1 MTSKVEQ
8 QILICSSELE
18 GEYRKQNHNE
28 HVCKLHASYF
38 VYFQIFTD
46 VHFVSVQC
54 KIGWA
59 GDGRVC
65 GPDRDLD
72 SWPDYDLGCA
82 DAKCRKVRAA
92 LE

>member
-1 MTSKVEQ
+1 MGSKPAVGSKIRENTAENCA
-8 QILICSSELE
+8 L
-18 GEYRKQNHNE
+18 
-28 HVCKLHASYF
+28 YF
-38 VYFQIFTD
+38 MYLFNTEPFVRCLN
-46 VHFVSVQC
+46 VHFVFAQC

-82 DAKCRKVRAA
+82 DAKCRKVRAI

>member
-1 MTSKVEQ
+1 M
-8 QILICSSELE
+8 
-18 GEYRKQNHNE
+18 
-28 HVCKLHASYF
+28 F
-38 VYFQIFTD
+38 
-46 VHFVSVQC
+46 VQC

-59 GDGRVC
+59 GDGWVC

-82 DAKCRKVRAA
+82 DAKCRKVRAT